1 MSSALST
8 TEPFGWRITGAAETQ
23 NDWANNTK
31 VKAAMKAKGKRATPE
46 GLRYRGKAD
55 VPGADLFSIEIKDI
69 VLLWAGL
76 FVTAATATAAA
87 AAATATAA
95 AATAAAATATTAAAA
110 TAATAAATPAA
121 AEPRATATAQAT
133 RHTAWRQWQRNST
146 NWAGGF
152 STADWTIRI
161 TQYEGPSTT
170 GTATVGPGKL
180 RHGAS
185 RSRVTICTGE
195 SATDGRRR

>member
-8 TEPFGWRITGAAETQ
+8 TEPFGWRMTGAAETQ
-23 NDWANNTK
+23 NDWHNNTK

-76 FVTAATATAAA
+76 FVTAATATAATA
-87 AAATATAA
+87 TATATAA
-95 AATAAAATATTAAAA
+95 AATAATAA
-110 TAATAAATPAA
+110 AAATPAA

-161 TQYEGPSTT
+161 TQYEGFTSTT